1 MIRLDLLNNVCIT
14 THVHHQQFSNFKER
28 YTRVLISFSQQ
39 QGVKCECA
47 AKGVGGKREGKERE
61 KSRGRLPFVAIQFQT
76 GLKSFLVK
84 NTKQD

>member
-1 MIRLDLLNNVCIT
+1 MYIT
-14 THVHHQQFSNFKER
+14 LFFFHQQFSNFKER

-39 QGVKCECA
+39 QGAKCECA
-47 AKGVGGKREGKERE
+47 AKGGGGREGKERE

-84 NTKQD
+84 NTKQDKIRNRRQ

>member
-1 MIRLDLLNNVCIT
+1 MYIT
-14 THVHHQQFSNFKER
+14 LFFFHQQFSNSKER

-39 QGVKCECA
+39 QGAKCECA
-47 AKGVGGKREGKERE
+47 AKGGGREGKERE

-84 NTKQD
+84 NTKQDKIRNRRQ